1 MLTRGRGAAR
11 RTAVAVAVATAAT
24 ALLVGGCA
32 QAEEVRD
39 RAVGCGKLAVA
50 TAKLIDELERTIR
63 DPASGDPDQVLDG
76 LDKEVDN
83 VQRYSGDGDLTK
95 AGEDLAAAAKDV
107 RAAVDEGRA
116 PDLAPLRDAG
126 AEVTRVCAKG

>member
-1 MLTRGRGAAR
+1 MLIRGRGAGR
-11 RTAVAVAVATAAT
+11 VVVAVVAV
-24 ALLVGGCA
+24 LLVGGCA

-50 TAKLIDELERTIR
+50 TAKLIDELERTVR
-63 DPASGDPDQVLDG
+63 DPASGDPNEVLDG

-83 VQRYSGDGDLTK
+83 VQRYSGDADLAK
-95 AGEDLAAAAKDV
+95 AGKKLADAAQDV
-107 RAAVDEGRA
+107 RDAVDQGRA

-126 AEVTRVCAKG
+126 AELTKVCAKG